1 MTVKELM
8 ETLSTLPEDMEV
20 MLQLES
26 DDPDVLMYGN
36 IMDMSVLQ
44 YDDKPEFL
52 ALSNIK
58 QD

>member
-1 MTVKELM
+1 MIIKELI
-8 ETLSTLPEDMEV
+8 ETFSKLPEDMEV
-20 MLQLES
+20 MLQLEC
-26 DDPDVLMYGN
+26 DDPEILMYGN
-36 IMDMSVLQ
+36 IMDMSVMQ

>member
-8 ETLSTLPEDMEV
+8 ETLSKLPEDMEV

-26 DDPDVLMYGN
+26 DDPEVLMYGN
-36 IMDMSVLQ
+36 IMDMSVMQ

-52 ALSNIK
+52 TLSNIK